1 MTSEDTFKFA
11 VFFFMAS
18 VELRFW
24 LFAREIRKLE
34 EAKQ

>member
-1 MTSEDTFKFA
+1 MTTDYWFKFA
-11 VFFFMAS
+11 VFFLMAS
-18 VELRFW
+18 VEVRFW